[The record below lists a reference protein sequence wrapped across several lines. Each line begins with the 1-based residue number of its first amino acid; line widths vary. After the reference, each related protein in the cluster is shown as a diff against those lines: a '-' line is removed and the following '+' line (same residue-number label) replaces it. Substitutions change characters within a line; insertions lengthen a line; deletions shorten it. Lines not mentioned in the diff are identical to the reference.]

1 MELWT
6 PEQEQFMMNV
16 DLNRVDEYE
25 QPDDEEMPDIPDVE
39 MPAEMEELAKRL
51 EEDLDIDNDY

>member
-1 MELWT
+1 
-6 PEQEQFMMNV
+6 MMNV